1 MQRVCKDA
9 GTPLK
14 RREKH
19 WEATLVCSQVEK
31 GKAGPKGCSDKCVG
45 LGHAALIC
53 RVCGEAVLICKRKQG
68 RNAEGGEA
76 RQMQRSSVAAPC
88 WRRPMASHQGSSRA
102 RLRARCCSSCS
113 SSAPQTCVNVNGAI
127 RIWWEQFH
135 GISRPIAIA
144 TRRYT
149 KQTNPLPGS
158 GRRLVGLR
166 ATEPL
171 AVQRRLHMVPQLRC
185 TTACTTAR
193 ERTTA
198 CTRESGGPLGHAAPP
213 PPPLCLARPRMHSHS
228 RAVHLLVE
236 QRRLDVLPLQPDPL
250 AAFAPLLL
258 PHVLRLQQR
267 PVRGKEVQAASS
279 ADHPY
284 RTRLLPSHSQP
295 CPPPRYCC

>member
-149 KQTNPLPGS
+149 KQTNPPAARLWQTA
-158 GRRLVGLR
+158 GR
-166 ATEPL
+166 L
-171 AVQRRLHMVPQLRC
+171 ASD
-185 TTACTTAR
+185 
-193 ERTTA
+193 RT
-198 CTRESGGPLGHAAPP
+198 LGRAAPP
-213 PPPLCLARPRMHSHS
+213 PHGASTAMHHGMHHS
-228 RAVHLLVE
+228 
-236 QRRLDVLPLQPDPL
+236 
-250 AAFAPLLL
+250 
-258 PHVLRLQQR
+258 
-267 PVRGKEVQAASS
+267 S
-279 ADHPY
+279 
-284 RTRLLPSHSQP
+284 
-295 CPPPRYCC
+295 